1 MRGRALSL
9 SSHFVCGCLC
19 AAAVAAATSSPSAAP
34 VPPPPQ
40 ISGDAVLA
48 HLNRTID
55 WYHRVEALDASGAN
69 SQELL
74 LRANVRDNAR
84 EVVRLGL
91 QFARAQ
97 AALLE
102 SSAAASA
109 ASAAAPRPASGAAPA
124 RGRNI
129 AQVAAAAGQR
139 AAPLP
144 EPIDQT

>member
-102 SSAAASA
+102 SSAAAT
-109 ASAAAPRPASGAAPA
+109 AAATRPIAGATTS

-129 AQVAAAAGQR
+129 AQFAAAAQQR
-139 AAPLP
+139 AAQLQ
-144 EPIDQT
+144 EQIDEIDR